1 MFDCVLIT
9 VFLRLQEGIS
19 PGEKFQIK
27 HDDRFFEVVCP
38 EGTVPGQT
46 INVIAPKTK
55 FDNVQ
60 SLVDAGVK
68 TSIDVA
74 KGIDEKYDI
83 VTKATAVKD
92 KVQAT
97 VFDYAEKYNI
107 KDWKIVDYGKDLLDK
122 GISKGKEI
130 DEKYKVV
137 EYLKGV
143 MDRVVAYAVEI
154 DAKYAVRTFAS
165 RLVVDVANKVLSV
178 TAPTLL
184 KAATDVT
191 PVAAKVSAQ

>member
-1 MFDCVLIT
+1 M
-9 VFLRLQEGIS
+9 
-19 PGEKFQIK
+19 
-27 HDDRFFEVVCP
+27 CP

-60 SLVDAGVK
+60 SLVDASVK

-74 KGIDEKYDI
+74 KGLDEKYDI

-92 KVQAT
+92 KVQTT
-97 VFDYAEKYNI
+97 VTDYAEKYNI
-107 KDWKIVDYGKDLLDK
+107 KDWKIVDFGKDLVEK
-122 GISKGKEI
+122 GITKTKEI

-154 DAKYAVRTFAS
+154 DAKYAVKSFAS

-184 KAATDVT
+184 KAAPGAV
-191 PVAAKVSAQ
+191 PAPSAEVSAQ